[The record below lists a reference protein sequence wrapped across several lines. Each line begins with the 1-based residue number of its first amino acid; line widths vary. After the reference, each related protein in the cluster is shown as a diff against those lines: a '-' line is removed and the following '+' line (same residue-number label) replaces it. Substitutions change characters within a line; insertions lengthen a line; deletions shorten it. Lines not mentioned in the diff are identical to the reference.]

1 LGHTARQRYDTTAIR
16 TTTTARAI
24 PIRELISSIE
34 GLLVEAAVVSDGVGS
49 IDEEEVLVTK
59 EEAVYEL
66 DGVFVIPDDEC
77 NDALG
82 LVPRVLWVTL
92 SVTFVSDD
100 WVSALVFTVRVLWAA
115 RPVSLSSDD

>member
-1 LGHTARQRYDTTAIR
+1 MGHKTRQRYDTTATRI
-16 TTTTARAI
+16 TATARAI

-34 GLLVEAAVVSDGVGS
+34 GPLIEAAVVSDGVGS
-49 IDEEEVLVTK
+49 IDEEVVFVKK

-66 DGVFVIPDDEC
+66 GGVFVTPEDEC

-92 SVTFVSDD
+92 SVTFVSED
-100 WVSALVFTVRVLWAA
+100 WVGALVFTGCVLWAA
-115 RPVSLSSDD
+115 RPVSLLSDD

>member
-1 LGHTARQRYDTTAIR
+1 MRI
-16 TTTTARAI
+16 TTTARAI

-34 GLLVEAAVVSDGVGS
+34 GPLFEAAVVSDGVNS
-49 IDEEEVLVTK
+49 IDDAEVFVTK
-59 EEAVYEL
+59 EGVVYEL
-66 DGVFVIPDDEC
+66 DGVFVVPEEEC

-100 WVSALVFTVRVLWAA
+100 WVSALVFTGRVLWVA
-115 RPVSLSSDD
+115 RPVSLLPDD